1 MNNKKIALIGL
12 GYVGLPLAVEFGK
25 KRKVIGFDINQ
36 NRINELK
43 DGIDV
48 TLETTA
54 QELKEADQL
63 SYTSNLDDIKDCGI
77 YIVTV
82 PTPIDKHKRPD
93 LTPLEKSSESVG
105 KILKKAPYFMFF
117 IFLPFNGF
125 FNCIFFGDPN
135 PRI

>member
-43 DGIDV
+43 NGIDV

-63 SYTSNLDDIKDCGI
+63 SYTTNLDDIKDCGI

-82 PTPIDKHKRPD
+82 PTPIDTSRGPRTSFHGVAVPHAD
-93 LTPLEKSSESVG
+93 AP
-105 KILKKAPYFMFF
+105 ILV
-117 IFLPFNGF
+117 FLG
-125 FNCIFFGDPN
+125 
-135 PRI
+135 